1 MRKRLIRMRK
11 RLTTLDLERMRVV
24 TQPRSLAKDVAE
36 EAGVSI
42 ATVSRVLNGKPGRI
56 SGETRDRVLAA
67 AQRLQYKP
75 DPRALSLRNGSS
87 RTLGL
92 IVPDLGDQY
101 FQYIARGAEAA
112 ARERGYGIVF
122 CNTDRDPAREL
133 AALDFLS
140 TKGVDGV
147 VLCGG
152 GLQDEKHLAAE
163 AFRGLSILSIGPHQL
178 AVPNLAVDNRSAM
191 HAAVSHLATLGRKR
205 VLRIAGSRDWLI
217 TASRV
222 EASSN
227 AAKSLGMDTDPDL
240 IRYSGFTAEA
250 GAAAAN
256 EALAEKLEFDAVLA
270 FNDYAAV
277 GAMSV
282 LAGEGRTIPGDV
294 AIIGCDDTDIAAY
307 ARVPLTTIRF
317 PTAQLGETA
326 VRVLCDGDP
335 VPEDPFTY
343 ELVIRESTVGD
354 NTSASHLSRPRTLT
368 AHPARLDLEP
378 ADEAD
383 PARGSHR

>member
-1 MRKRLIRMRK
+1 M
-11 RLTTLDLERMRVV
+11 T
-24 TQPRSLAKDVAE
+24 PHRSLAKDVAE
-36 EAGVSI
+36 AAGVSI
-42 ATVSRVLNGKPGRI
+42 ATVSRVLNGKAGRI
-56 SGETRDRVLAA
+56 SPETRERVLAA
-67 AQRLQYKP
+67 AERLQYKP

-112 ARERGYGIVF
+112 ARARGFGIVF

-133 AALDFLS
+133 AALEFLS

-163 AFRGLSILSIGPHQL
+163 VFNGLTIVSIGPHQL
-178 AVPNLAVDNRSAM
+178 SVPNLAIDNHAAM
-191 HAAVSHLATLGRKR
+191 HAAMSHLATLGRKR
-205 VLRIAGSRDWLI
+205 VLRIAGERDWLI
-217 TASRV
+217 TRARL
-222 EASSN
+222 EASSD
-227 AAKSLGMDTDPDL
+227 AARSLGMDTDQDL

-256 EALAEKLEFDAVLA
+256 AALAEKLDFDSVLA

-282 LAGEGRTIPGDV
+282 LAGAGRTIPDEV

-317 PTAQLGETA
+317 ATAQLGETA
-326 VRVLCDGDP
+326 VRVLCDGDS
-335 VPEDPFTY
+335 VPEVPFTY
-343 ELVIRESTVGD
+343 ELVIRESTVG
-354 NTSASHLSRPRTLT
+354 NTRRSSLPSRSQN
-368 AHPARLDLEP
+368 H
-378 ADEAD
+378 
-383 PARGSHR
+383 